1 MSTRCQT
8 EDEKLFNIT
17 LGKNLRYL
25 RKQKGY
31 NQTKAAAVCDVS
43 FQQYQK
49 YEKGI
54 NAPHPSALIKY
65 AKFYKTSIDRLCSQ
79 NLVEDIEHFKSKVKN
94 LEVAT
99 IDGVAV
105 PMEGMSH
112 EIDHLIT
119 KIHKNSERFLE
130 NKPLVFKFKE
140 EVDPWL

>member
-1 MSTRCQT
+1 MSSKRTT
-8 EDEKLFNIT
+8 EDETLFNQV
-17 LGKNLRYL
+17 LGRNLKYL

-31 NQTKAAAVCDVS
+31 NQTRAANVCNVS

-54 NAPHPSALIKY
+54 NAPHTSALVKY

-79 NLVEDIEHFKSKVKN
+79 NLVDDLEQFKSRVKN
-94 LEVAT
+94 LEIAT
-99 IDGVAV
+99 VDGVAV
-105 PMEGMSH
+105 PMEGMNH
-112 EIDHLIT
+112 EIDALIN
-119 KIHKNSERFLE
+119 KINKNSEMFLQ